1 MGEHKRRQG
10 QKDGRAPLRAIAG
23 GKQGAPEATLRLVVT
38 ASEVGLAS
46 YLCDFAA
53 TMGISRYRSQTAA
66 IAYVAKVPHGRLVG
80 QVVQVCQVPDGF
92 AIVERF
98 SDPRT
103 TPPPLPDLAEVEA
116 LSLAAAAALGA
127 PDPEAARELLVR
139 VADVDLGEAAEG

>member
-1 MGEHKRRQG
+1 MGEAKRKQG
-10 QKDGRAPLRAIAG
+10 QGRSDGRLRAIAG
-23 GKQGAPEATLRLVVT
+23 GKQGPPEATLRLVVT

-92 AIVERF
+92 QISERF

-116 LSLAAAAALGA
+116 LSLPPRPRSGL